1 MPLARHGLSKDKV
14 LRHLEAM
21 KSRDLPWRSGKV
33 LAYIYDGGEEVE
45 DVTKEAYS
53 LYLTENGLDFTSF
66 PSMVKLETEVI
77 RSIAVLLRGD
87 ENMVGSFTS
96 GGTESILCA
105 VKTAR
110 DWARVHRPH
119 IKNPEIVIPRT
130 AHPAFYKAAWY
141 FGLNVVVTPF
151 DTDTYRADV
160 AAMRDAITE
169 NTILLVGSAPGYA
182 QGVVDPIVEIGKLA
196 LDHDLLFHVD
206 ACVGGL
212 HLSIMRRAGYA
223 VPDFDFSVPGVTSMS
238 TDMHKYG
245 YAPKG
250 ASTVLYRDAE
260 LRKFQYFA
268 CVRTTTYA
276 FINSTVMSTK
286 SGGPLAGAWA
296 ALNFLGEDGYE
307 TIVREVMDTT
317 TEMIAAVNGIDV
329 LHVLGDPEMCMF
341 SFASD
346 VLNVY
351 QVADE
356 MKKRG
361 WYLQPQFS
369 TEQSPANL
377 HITVTR
383 ANVGKAPEFATD
395 LRASVDAV
403 LASDS
408 PIRPEDVHTQLTQML
423 GDGSSP
429 DTIRNLSGAFGI
441 QGGQLPDELALVNT
455 ALDVLPDDVVERLLI
470 DFMSDLFT

>member
-1 MPLARHGLSKDKV
+1 MFLPNCGRSKDEV
-14 LRHLEAM
+14 LTRLSAM
-21 KSRDLPWRSGKV
+21 KAADLPWRSGKV
-33 LAYIYDGGEEVE
+33 LAYIYDGGERVE

-66 PSMVKLETEVI
+66 PSMVKLETDVI
-77 RSIAVLLRGD
+77 RTVAGMLRGG
-87 ENMVGSFTS
+87 ENVVGSFTS

-110 DWARVHRPH
+110 DWARAHRPH
-119 IKNPEIVIPRT
+119 IKKPEIVIPRT

-141 FGLNVVVTPF
+141 FNLDVVVTPF
-151 DTDTYRADV
+151 DTTTFRADV
-160 AAMRDAITE
+160 AAMGGAITG
-169 NTILLVGSAPGYA
+169 NTILLAGSAPGYA
-182 QGVVDPIVEIGKLA
+182 QGIVDPIVDIGRLA
-196 LDHDLLFHVD
+196 LEHGLLFHVD
-206 ACVGGL
+206 ACVGGV
-212 HLSIMRRAGYA
+212 HLSIMRRMGLD
-223 VPDFDFSVPGVTSMS
+223 VPDFDFSVPGVTSIS

-276 FINSTVMSTK
+276 FLNSTVMSAK
-286 SGGPLAGAWA
+286 SGGPVAGAWA
-296 ALNFLGEDGYE
+296 ALQYLGEEGYRQ
-307 TIVREVMDTT
+307 IVREVMDTT
-317 TEMIAAVNGIDV
+317 AKMIAAVESIDP
-329 LHVLGDPEMCMF
+329 LHVLGKPEMCMF

-346 VLNVY
+346 RLNIY

-377 HITVTR
+377 HATVTR
-383 ANVGKAPEFATD
+383 ANVGKAAEFAAD
-395 LRASVDAV
+395 LRAAVDAV

-408 PIRPEDVHTQLTQML
+408 PIRPEGVRSRLAQVL
-423 GDGSSP
+423 GDTSP
-429 DTIRNLSGAFGI
+429 EAVRQLSGAFGI
-441 QGGQLPDELALVNT
+441 QNGNLPDELALLNT
-455 ALDVLPDDVVERLLI
+455 ALDVLPDDVVEHLLI
-470 DFMSDLFT
+470 DFMSDLFR